1 LNDILEVEFQLG
13 YAMGIHPHFNDM
25 EFYELIWIYERMA
38 DQRKQEN
45 EESKKNQGNRSIADM
60 LGGSRG

>member
-1 LNDILEVEFQLG
+1 
-13 YAMGIHPHFNDM
+13 MGIHPHFNDM